1 MRVGRREG
9 LRERPARRVNGR
21 ARRTRRFLTS
31 VRQRCLQR
39 VDNRFKAAD
48 ELSNALRASSG
59 FAEHPASA
67 SIFSRGTCYASVTRV
82 NKQQRVSQSP
92 AVRSCGTDSRNA
104 DFRPRRRRC
113 SPCRASND
121 LPESALGLSRR
132 SPDIPH
138 AAGLRRNLRAA
149 SSLLACLSP
158 ASALSTA
165 RWRPTE
171 RPMAPRSSSTSRRPY
186 VPGLHRPFRSDQ
198 G

>member
-1 MRVGRREG
+1 MRVGRRED

-132 SPDIPH
+132 SPDVPH
-138 AAGLRRNLRAA
+138 AAGLRRNSRASSRLPVAYLRALDGKMA
-149 SSLLACLSP
+149 ANGTSNGSSKFEYLSQ
-158 ASALSTA
+158 AV
-165 RWRPTE
+165 RP
-171 RPMAPRSSSTSRRPY
+171 RLTSP
-186 VPGLHRPFRSDQ
+186 VPQ
-198 G
+198 